1 MDRTHARVGREDC
14 EQGGIE
20 VDKRR
25 KPRRIAGKPT
35 PVPADVQERIDAL
48 IGEVGLDVAEVMG
61 LTVATERRRSR

>member
-1 MDRTHARVGREDC
+1 M
-14 EQGGIE
+14 
-20 VDKRR
+20 DKRR